1 MNTQKRFVESTSI
14 ELTHADD
21 WDEYAWQDGDQILI
35 ELYDPES
42 ETYMHIVALYME
54 IYGQFEVL
62 DSDGAFGL
70 SLLDEMYPDAE
81 VTAWQPISTSRRVL

>member
-1 MNTQKRFVESTSI
+1 MSKTKRFVESTVVPI
-14 ELTHADD
+14 MHKDYWEDYD
-21 WDEYAWQDGDQILI
+21 WKGGDQILV

-42 ETYMHIVALYME
+42 ETYMYIVALYME

-70 SLLDEMYPDAE
+70 SLLDEMYPDVE

>member
-1 MNTQKRFVESTSI
+1 MSNTKRCVESTSL
-14 ELTHADD
+14 ELTHNDD
-21 WDEYAWQDGDQILI
+21 WDDYVWEDGDQILI

-70 SLLDEMYPDAE
+70 SLLDEVYPESE
-81 VTAWQPISTSRRVL
+81 VTAWQPISTIRRI

>member
-1 MNTQKRFVESTSI
+1 
-14 ELTHADD
+14 
-21 WDEYAWQDGDQILI
+21 
-35 ELYDPES
+35 
-42 ETYMHIVALYME
+42 MHIVALYME

-70 SLLDEMYPDAE
+70 GLLDEMYPDAE

>member
-1 MNTQKRFVESTSI
+1 MNTPKRFVERTAI
-14 ELTHADD
+14 ELTHNDD
-21 WDEYAWQDGDQILI
+21 WNDYEWEDGDQILI

-70 SLLDEMYPDAE
+70 GLLDEMYPDAE